1 MDYEKAKS
9 KVFVTLTRPD
19 GYRGQRTE
27 VGLALIDGTI
37 YEVHQAGCHR
47 CPACHEAYTEEDV
60 QFLIDNHEN
69 FKGYRRVQNEHTNP

>member
-1 MDYEKAKS
+1 MNYENAKS

-19 GYRGQRTE
+19 GYLGQRTE

-47 CPACHEAYTEEDV
+47 CPAIDQARDEDEV
-60 QFLIDNHEN
+60 QWLIDNHEN
-69 FKGYRRVQNEHTNP
+69 FKRYRRTEK